1 MCYSEFKTIAEVRDR
16 FDLRVDESKNLFA
29 NIPPVEVR
37 EFLQQML
44 ERNIPLANS
53 INTEKARSELLIAP
67 TLLEVRQIYKNE
79 VGFFSGSEFN
89 IDSEL
94 GLNGYC
100 DFILTASR
108 EIYEI
113 CRPVMTLVEA
123 KNENI
128 KGSLAQ
134 CMAEMIAAQK
144 FNLRENLNLPI
155 YGAVTTGTIW
165 QFLILEANLLCIDLR
180 EYYIRDTDK
189 LLAILSHP
197 FQEYLGYNTNSS
209 K

>member
-1 MCYSEFKTIAEVRDR
+1 MSYSEFKSIAEVCNR
-16 FDLRVDESKNLFA
+16 FDLNIDESQNLFTDIA
-29 NIPPVEVR
+29 PVEVS
-37 EFLQQML
+37 ELLQQIL
-44 ERNIPLANS
+44 QRNIPLANA

-67 TLLEVRQIYKNE
+67 TLLEIRQIFNNE

-113 CRPVMTLVEA
+113 HRPVVTLVEA

-128 KGSLAQ
+128 KGGLAQ
-134 CMAEMIAAQK
+134 CIAEMVAAQR
-144 FNLRENLNLPI
+144 FNEIDNVNLPI
-155 YGAVTTGTIW
+155 FGAVTTGLIW
-165 QFLILEANLLCIDLR
+165 QFLRLEGVLLWIDLQ
-180 EYYIRDTDK
+180 EYYIRDTAK
-189 LLAILSHP
+189 LLGILSHP
-197 FQEYLGYNTNSS
+197 FQEYFGI
-209 K
+209 KM

>member
-1 MCYSEFKTIAEVRDR
+1 MSYREFKSIAEVCNR
-16 FDLRVDESKNLFA
+16 FELNIDESQNLFTDIA
-29 NIPPVEVR
+29 PVEVS
-37 EFLQQML
+37 ELLQQIL
-44 ERNIPLANS
+44 KRNIPLANA

-67 TLLEVRQIYKNE
+67 TLLEIREIFHNE

-113 CRPVMTLVEA
+113 HRPVVTLVEA

-128 KGSLAQ
+128 KGGLAQ
-134 CMAEMIAAQK
+134 CIAEMVAAQR
-144 FNLRENLNLPI
+144 FNERENVTLPI
-155 YGAVTTGTIW
+155 FGAVTTGLIW
-165 QFLILEANLLCIDLR
+165 QFLRLQGVLVWIDLQ
-180 EYYIRDTDK
+180 EYYIRDTAK
-189 LLAILSHP
+189 LLGILSHP
-197 FQEYLGYNTNSS
+197 FQDYFRVRNDN
-209 K
+209 

>member
-1 MCYSEFKTIAEVRDR
+1 MSYSEFKTIAQVRGL
-16 FDLRVDESKNLFA
+16 FDLSVDESQNLFVD
-29 NIPPVEVR
+29 IPSVEVSA
-37 EFLQQML
+37 FLQQIL
-44 ERNIPLANS
+44 ERNIPLANA

-67 TLLEVRQIYKNE
+67 TLLEIRQMFHNE

-89 IDSEL
+89 IDSKL

-113 CRPVMTLVEA
+113 HCPVLTLVEA

-128 KGSLAQ
+128 KGGLAQ
-134 CMAEMIAAQK
+134 CIAEMIAAQR
-144 FNLRENLNLPI
+144 FNEREDVNLPI

-165 QFLILEANLLCIDLR
+165 QFLRLEHKCVWIDLR
-180 EYYIRDTDK
+180 EYYIRDTQK
-189 LLAILSHP
+189 LLGILSHP
-197 FQEYLGYNTNSS
+197 FQDYFSDR
-209 K
+209 

>member
-1 MCYSEFKTIAEVRDR
+1 
-16 FDLRVDESKNLFA
+16 
-29 NIPPVEVR
+29 
-37 EFLQQML
+37 
-44 ERNIPLANS
+44 
-53 INTEKARSELLIAP
+53 
-67 TLLEVRQIYKNE
+67 
-79 VGFFSGSEFN
+79 
-89 IDSEL
+89 
-94 GLNGYC
+94 
-100 DFILTASR
+100 
-108 EIYEI
+108 
-113 CRPVMTLVEA
+113 MTLVEA

>member
-1 MCYSEFKTIAEVRDR
+1 MCFKPEVN
-16 FDLRVDESKNLFA
+16 FCCKTEG
-29 NIPPVEVR
+29 
-37 EFLQQML
+37 LQL
-44 ERNIPLANS
+44 DGS
-53 INTEKARSELLIAP
+53 ILP
-67 TLLEVRQIYKNE
+67 
-79 VGFFSGSEFN
+79 
-89 IDSEL
+89 
-94 GLNGYC
+94 
-100 DFILTASR
+100 
-108 EIYEI
+108 
-113 CRPVMTLVEA
+113 TLVEA

-134 CMAEMIAAQK
+134 CLAEMIAAQK

-197 FQEYLGYNTNSS
+197 FQEYLGHNTNSS